1 MLKMKELNKLSTKEL
16 QGQHADVSRDI
27 FHLTS
32 ELKTSRKLERPH
44 ELKEKKKDRARI
56 LTVLRQ
62 KQSQKQG

>member
-1 MLKMKELNKLSTKEL
+1 MLNMKELNELSSKEL
-16 QGQHADVSRDI
+16 QAQHADKCEEI

-32 ELKTSRKLERPH
+32 ELRTSRKLERPH

>member
-1 MLKMKELNKLSTKEL
+1 MLKMKELNELSSKEL
-16 QGQHADVSRDI
+16 QGQHADICREI
-27 FHLTS
+27 FHLTN
-32 ELKTSRKLERPH
+32 ELKSSRKLERPH